1 MRVVCRRCGRVH
13 DAGACLVGRARP
25 GGPTEAQ
32 AFRGSAEWQRCR
44 AEARRLDGG
53 TCVMCMELDGL
64 VTAEGLEG
72 HHVVPL
78 GEGGLASE
86 TKSDPDWVATLCAAC
101 HRRAERGDVS
111 RAELLELI
119 GRHRARFA

>member
-13 DAGACLVGRARP
+13 EAGACAAPRP
-25 GGPTEAQ
+25 GPREPSEAR

-64 VTAEGLEG
+64 MTTDGLEG

-78 GEGGLASE
+78 GEGGLGSGTE
-86 TKSDPDWVATLCAAC
+86 SDPDWVATLCPAC

-111 RAELLELI
+111 RSELLELM
-119 GRHRARFA
+119 GRHRGRFG